1 MPALRH
7 PSPARTLIFVTK
19 RQSNAEPPFAAL
31 DFLYMPSR
39 NVAADVEHFTTA
51 LGAELVFAI
60 EQFDTRVAMVRL
72 SVVGPSILFAGHLE
86 GERPILVY
94 RVDDLELAATR
105 LHAGGWHAAHDFEI
119 PHGPGSAFATPT
131 GHRLA
136 IYELT
141 RPLAADRLA
150 GRRDF

>member
-1 MPALRH
+1 MDL
-7 PSPARTLIFVTK
+7 
-19 RQSNAEPPFAAL
+19 PFESL

-39 NVAADVEHFTTA
+39 DVATDVEHFTNV

-60 EQFDTRVAMVRL
+60 EAFGTRVAMVRL
-72 SVVGPSILFAGHLE
+72 SGEPPALLLAGHLE

-94 RVDDLELAATR
+94 RVADLERAMEELKAR
-105 LHAGGWHAAHDFEI
+105 GWKPQPTFGI
-119 PHGPGSAFATPT
+119 PHGPCCEFETTG

-141 RPLAADRLA
+141 RPEANERLA

>member
-1 MPALRH
+1 LLAVRH
-7 PSPARTLIFVTK
+7 PSPARTLTLVTK
-19 RQSNAEPPFAAL
+19 LHSTAEPPFAAL

-72 SVVGPSILFAGHLE
+72 SAVGPSILFAGHLE
-86 GERPILVY
+86 GERPILIY
-94 RVDDLELAATR
+94 RVDNLELAATR
-105 LHAGGWHAAHDFEI
+105 LRASGWHGAHDFEI
-119 PHGPGSAFATPT
+119 AHGPGTAFATPT

-136 IYELT
+136 ICELT
-141 RPLAADRLA
+141 RPQATGRLA

>member
-1 MPALRH
+1 MAFE
-7 PSPARTLIFVTK
+7 S
-19 RQSNAEPPFAAL
+19 L

-39 NVAADVEHFTTA
+39 DAAAELQHFEGK
-51 LGAELVFAI
+51 LGAEVVFAI
-60 EQFDTRVAMVRL
+60 EAYGTRVAMVRL
-72 SVVGPSILFAGHLE
+72 ADGPPDLLLADHLE

-94 RVDDLELAATR
+94 RVADLDAAVARLEAAGADLGTR
-105 LHAGGWHAAHDFEI
+105 FGI
-119 PHGPGSAFATPT
+119 PHGPGVTLTAPG

-141 RPLAADRLA
+141 RPQAADHLN